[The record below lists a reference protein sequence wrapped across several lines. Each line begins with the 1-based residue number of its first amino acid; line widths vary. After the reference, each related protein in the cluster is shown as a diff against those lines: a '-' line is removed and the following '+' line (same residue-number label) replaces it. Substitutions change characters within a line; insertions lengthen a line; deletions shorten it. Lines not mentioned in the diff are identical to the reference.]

1 MPIRIWKCKIQ
12 STVDT
17 RNYRLATKKME
28 VYMAFTAPNETYSGK
43 VYQVDAGTDK
53 TIVIG
58 GENVLPFN
66 SFEGNMPNRPVIA
79 YEIQDVPPDDWPD
92 TLKKVYE
99 GVSGDP
105 VTWAKHCQDKLN
117 AKAIAL
123 RLIGTHPDR
132 ENRSAEDAAKTVKDV
147 LAAVKVPL
155 IILGSN
161 NIEKDTSILVAAA
174 EAAKDKNCFIGKAME
189 ENYKTIVAACMANNH
204 KLIAMSQLDI
214 NLSKQLNILITQM
227 GFDKE
232 RLVTDPMC
240 SALGYGLDYT
250 YSVMERIRLAALTQ
264 NDLTM
269 QTPMLGDIGMYVW
282 KVKES
287 TATEAELPVG
297 GALEPRGIAWET
309 LTAGALMIAGAELL
323 IMRHPEA
330 VKAVEKLID
339 ELI

>member
-1 MPIRIWKCKIQ
+1 
-12 STVDT
+12 
-17 RNYRLATKKME
+17 
-28 VYMAFTAPNETYSGK
+28 MAFTAPNETYSGK
-43 VYQVDAGTDK
+43 VYQVETGTDK

-58 GENVLPFN
+58 GENVLPFQ
-66 SFEGNMPNRPVIA
+66 SFEGNVPNRPVIA

-132 ENRSAEDAAKTVKDV
+132 QNRSAEDAAKTVRDV

-161 NIEKDTSILVAAA
+161 NIEKDTSVLVAAA
-174 EAAKDKNCFIGKAME
+174 EAAKGRNCFIGKAME
-189 ENYKTIVAACMANNH
+189 ENYKTIVAACMANDH

-232 RLVTDPMC
+232 RMVTDPMC

-269 QTPMLGDIGMYVW
+269 QTPMLGDIGMYAW

-287 TATEAELPVG
+287 SAPEAELPVG

-309 LTAGALMIAGAELL
+309 LTAGALMIAGSELL

-330 VKAVEKLID
+330 VKAIEKLID
-339 ELI
+339 ELM